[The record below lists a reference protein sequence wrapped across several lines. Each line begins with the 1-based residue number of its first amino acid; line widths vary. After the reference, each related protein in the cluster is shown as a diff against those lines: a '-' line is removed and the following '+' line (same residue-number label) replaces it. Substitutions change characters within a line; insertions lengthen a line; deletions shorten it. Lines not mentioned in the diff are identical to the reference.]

1 MFFLVYLLIE
11 EEKKVRKITKS
22 RFPQLLMFAG
32 ISSLVACGGG
42 SEGGNDGLTTDEIAA
57 LVKKSTVK
65 IKAAGSL
72 TLPGSEYG
80 SFKTAAN
87 WTGSGFFID
96 STGYIVTN
104 NHVATG
110 AGELKVQVEG
120 TSLSYNATVISLAE
134 CADLAV
140 LKLASGSDFPVLEW
154 YDGEPD
160 VNLKVAAAGFPG
172 DVIDSSKGES
182 QYTYTEGIINTE
194 VRLNDTSWASV
205 EAFNHSADIFGGNS
219 GGPLVEL
226 TNGKVIGVNY
236 AGGGQRQLAISGV
249 VSNDLTSRMKN
260 GENIHSIGIS
270 GEVVYLFENAQ
281 QQQFLAIQQ
290 QLPQGVSAQP
300 IGIWVKGIQAAGK
313 ASDIGIKPG
322 DIIREVAGVQLYL
335 TGNETQEQQA
345 AKNSMGQY
353 CSVLRSNNP
362 NNATDPDDKGNAFSI
377 EILRLSSGKTCV
389 GEINGK
395 KLGLKE
401 DPTLDDALRVC
412 PILPD
417 STGGNNTGGGNT
429 GGGNTGGGN
438 TGGQPTDVQEA
449 EPNNNNQ
456 QAQSITIP
464 STVTGSAKQD
474 ANESDFVITFSDN
487 TSVQVEDVYSFTLSG
502 TVNLSIN
509 LSSNNQADFDL
520 YVGET
525 TSSTIIASSLSEGN
539 GDELLVGPLNAGTYF
554 IYVDA
559 YDTVTSVTDYT
570 LTITQQ

>member
-1 MFFLVYLLIE
+1 MKKLTAYPFPSVLITCSISLLV
-11 EEKKVRKITKS
+11 
-22 RFPQLLMFAG
+22 G
-32 ISSLVACGGG
+32 CGGG
-42 SEGGNDGLTTDEIAA
+42 SDGDSDTLTTDEIAK

-65 IKAAGSL
+65 IRAAGSL

-96 STGYIVTN
+96 SSGYIVTN

-110 AGELKVQVEG
+110 AGELKVEVDG
-120 TSLSYNATVISLAE
+120 TTLAYNASVISLAE

-140 LKLASGSDFPVLEW
+140 LKLASGSNFPVLDW
-154 YDGEPD
+154 FDGESE

-172 DVIDSSKGES
+172 DVIDSSKGQS
-182 QYTYTEGIINTE
+182 QYTYTEGIINTA

-226 TNGKVIGVNY
+226 TTGKVIGVNY

-249 VSNDLTSRMKN
+249 ISEDLTNRMKN
-260 GENIHSIGIS
+260 GENIHSIGVS
-270 GEVVYLFENAQ
+270 GEVVFLFENAQ

-290 QLPQGVSAQP
+290 QLPSGVSAQP
-300 IGIWVKGIQAAGK
+300 IGIWVKGVQAASK
-313 ASDIGIKPG
+313 ASSIGIKPG

-335 TGNETQEQQA
+335 TGTESQEQIS
-345 AKNSMGQY
+345 AKNTMGQY

-362 NNATDPDDKGNAFSI
+362 NDPSDPNDKGKAFDI

-395 KLGLKE
+395 KLGLKD

-417 STGGNNTGGGNT
+417 NTGGGNTGGGNT

-438 TGGQPTDVQEA
+438 TGGQITNIQET
-449 EPNNNNQ
+449 EPNNN
-456 QAQSITIP
+456 AQTAQEITIP
-464 STVTGSAKQD
+464 SIVSGSAKHD
-474 ANESDFVITFSDN
+474 TNESDWVITFNDN
-487 TSVQVEDVYSFTLSG
+487 SQVFIEDAYKFTL
-502 TVNLSIN
+502 TAAANLN
-509 LSSNNQADFDL
+509 VELSTNNQADFDL
-520 YVGET
+520 YIADSSTTNVF
-525 TSSTIIASSLSEGN
+525 TSSNLIGT
-539 GDELLVGPLNAGTYF
+539 GDEILSGAVTAGTYY

-559 YDTVTSVTDYT
+559 YDTETTTSNYT

>member
-1 MFFLVYLLIE
+1 MEERIMSSRKSSHFATIILINGILLL
-11 EEKKVRKITKS
+11 S
-22 RFPQLLMFAG
+22 
-32 ISSLVACGGG
+32 ACGGG
-42 SEGGNDGLTTDEIAA
+42 SEGGNDELTNDEIAA

-80 SFKTAAN
+80 SYKTAAN

-96 STGYIVTN
+96 SAGYVITN

-110 AGELKVQVEG
+110 AGELKVEVDG
-120 TSLSYNATVISLAE
+120 AALSYNASVVSLAE

-140 LKLASGSDFPVLEW
+140 LKLSSGSGFPVLKW
-154 YDGEPD
+154 FDGAPE

-182 QYTYTEGIINTE
+182 QYTYTQGIINTA
-194 VRLNDTSWASV
+194 VRMNDTAWASV

-226 TNGKVIGVNY
+226 TNGTVIGVNY
-236 AGGGQRQLAISGV
+236 AGGGQRQLAISGIV
-249 VSNDLTSRMKN
+249 AEDLTTRMKN

-270 GEVVYLFENAQ
+270 GEVVFLFENAQ
-281 QQQFLAIQQ
+281 KQQFLAIQQ

-300 IGIWVKGIQAAGK
+300 IGIWVKGVQAASK
-313 ASDIGIKPG
+313 ASTIGIKPG

-335 TGNETQEQQA
+335 TGTETQEQVA
-345 AKNSMGQY
+345 AKNTMGQY

-362 NNATDPDDKGNAFSI
+362 NSATDPDDKGKAFAI

-389 GEINGK
+389 GEINGE
-395 KLGLKE
+395 KLGLKD
-401 DPTLDDALRVC
+401 DPNVDGPFRVC

-417 STGGNNTGGGNT
+417 APDGGNTGGGNT

-438 TGGQPTDVQEA
+438 TGGGQTTNIQEA

-456 QAQSITIP
+456 QAQSIVVP
-464 STVTGSAKQD
+464 SVISGSAKHD
-474 ANESDFVITFSDN
+474 ADESDFVITFSDN
-487 TSVQVEDVYSFTLSG
+487 STTLVEDVYTFTLAE
-502 TVNLSIN
+502 TTNLDIT
-509 LSSNNQADFDL
+509 LSSNNQADFDI
-520 YVGET
+520 YVGSN
-525 TSSTIIASSLSEGN
+525 TSSNMIASSLSEGT
-539 GDELLVGPLNAGTYF
+539 GDELLSGLLNAGTYF
-554 IYVDA
+554 IYIDA
-559 YDTVTSVTDYT
+559 YDTVTSVTNYT
-570 LTITQQ
+570 LTITKQ

>member
-1 MFFLVYLLIE
+1 MLV
-11 EEKKVRKITKS
+11 
-22 RFPQLLMFAG
+22 G
-32 ISSLVACGGG
+32 CGGG
-42 SEGGNDGLTTDEIAA
+42 SDGDSDTLTTDEIAK

-65 IKAAGSL
+65 IRAAGSL

-96 STGYIVTN
+96 SSGYIVTN

-110 AGELKVQVEG
+110 AGELKVEVDG
-120 TSLSYNATVISLAE
+120 TTLAYNASVISLAE

-140 LKLASGSDFPVLEW
+140 LKLASGSNFPVLDW
-154 YDGEPD
+154 FDGESE

-172 DVIDSSKGES
+172 DVIDSSKGQS
-182 QYTYTEGIINTE
+182 QYTYTEGIINTA

-226 TNGKVIGVNY
+226 TTGKVIGVNY

-249 VSNDLTSRMKN
+249 ISEDLTNRMKN
-260 GENIHSIGIS
+260 GENIHSIGVS
-270 GEVVYLFENAQ
+270 GEVVFLFENAQ

-290 QLPQGVSAQP
+290 QLPSGVSAQP
-300 IGIWVKGIQAAGK
+300 IGIWVKGVQAASK
-313 ASDIGIKPG
+313 ASSIGIKPG

-335 TGNETQEQQA
+335 TGTESQEQIS
-345 AKNSMGQY
+345 AKNTMGQY

-362 NNATDPDDKGNAFSI
+362 NDPSDPNDKGKAFDI

-395 KLGLKE
+395 KLGLKD

-417 STGGNNTGGGNT
+417 NTGGGNTGGGNT

-438 TGGQPTDVQEA
+438 TGGQITNIQET
-449 EPNNNNQ
+449 EPNNN
-456 QAQSITIP
+456 AQTAQEITIP
-464 STVTGSAKQD
+464 SIVSGSAKHD
-474 ANESDFVITFSDN
+474 TNESDWVITFNDN
-487 TSVQVEDVYSFTLSG
+487 SQVFIEDAYKFTL
-502 TVNLSIN
+502 TAAANLN
-509 LSSNNQADFDL
+509 VELSTNNQADFDL
-520 YVGET
+520 YIADSSTTNVF
-525 TSSTIIASSLSEGN
+525 TSSNLIGT
-539 GDELLVGPLNAGTYF
+539 GDEILSGAVTAGTYY

-559 YDTVTSVTDYT
+559 YDTETTTSNYT